1 MGDNRSA
8 NQEPNGYDA
17 MAAWPGRWSRNC
29 ANLLTGKVGISGKA
43 TANDAT
49 ACDGYW

>member
-1 MGDNRSA
+1 
-8 NQEPNGYDA
+8 
-17 MAAWPGRWSRNC
+17 MATMLWPHDLGADHGNC

-49 ACDGYW
+49 ACDGY